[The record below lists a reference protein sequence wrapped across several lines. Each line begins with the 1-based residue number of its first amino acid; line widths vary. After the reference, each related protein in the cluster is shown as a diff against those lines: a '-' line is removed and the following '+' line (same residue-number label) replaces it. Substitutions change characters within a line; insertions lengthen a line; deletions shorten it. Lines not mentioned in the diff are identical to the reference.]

1 MNSADD
7 ILILWW
13 VFLAKS
19 FTKHTWSIV
28 FYSYEEAPQNSVEE
42 RKDTT
47 TTKKNEN
54 DEITVVVV
62 DQPQEK
68 SLATIRDEKK
78 QVND

>member
-28 FYSYEEAPQNSVEE
+28 FYSYEEAPQNSGVVEH
-42 RKDTT
+42 D
-47 TTKKNEN
+47 
-54 DEITVVVV
+54 D
-62 DQPQEK
+62 D
-68 SLATIRDEKK
+68 D
-78 QVND
+78 D